1 VQVRRKRHHSGL
13 VTLLAVASAGSLVLT
28 ACGSSKHTASPSAS
42 SATAGGSTGSAVSAS
57 TSPAGS
63 AGASAPAPAG
73 NGKAATITVAVV
85 DNPLMSTIEKLT
97 PGGFE
102 ASHPNVKVKFVTLD
116 ENTLRDQ
123 VTKDV
128 AAGGGQF
135 DAVMIGPN
143 DIPTWAKNGWVA
155 DLTQNAS
162 DAAYNVD
169 DIIKPIRDAL
179 SSNGK
184 LYAVPFYGES
194 SFLMYRKDLL
204 QAAGLTMP
212 ANPTWDQVAAIATK
226 LNDPAKGVAGICLRG
241 KTGWGENLA
250 ALDTVVNTFGGQWF
264 NTKWDAQLTSPA
276 FVQATNFYVNLI
288 KTAGEKGAAND
299 SFNECLNLMEQ
310 SKAAMWYDATVAAST
325 IDASPSPIAG
335 KLGFAPAPV
344 QKTKASGWLWTWAL
358 GIEGSSKHKDA
369 AWQFIDWA
377 SSKDY
382 ITYDAQQNGWAA
394 VPPGTR
400 VSTYQ
405 NPDYQKAAA
414 DFAALTLQE
423 IQAVDVN
430 HPGVDPQ
437 PYSGIQYVGIP
448 EFSDLGTKVSQEITA
463 AIAGQESV
471 STALQKGQG
480 YAQLVGATYK

>member
-1 VQVRRKRHHSGL
+1 MQVRRKRHRAGL
-13 VTLLAVASAGSLVLT
+13 VSLLAAVSAGSLVLS
-28 ACGSSKHTASPSAS
+28 ACGSSKHSAS
-42 SATAGGSTGSAVSAS
+42 STAPAGGASSQTASSGTGSS
-57 TSPAGS
+57 
-63 AGASAPAPAG
+63 GASAAAG
-73 NGKAATITVAVV
+73 DGNATTITVAVV

-97 PGGFE
+97 PDGFE
-102 ASHPNVKVKFVTLD
+102 ASHPNIKVKFVTLD

-135 DAVMIGPN
+135 DVVMIGPN
-143 DIPTWAKNGWVA
+143 DIPTWAKNGWIS
-155 DLTQNAS
+155 DLTKDAS
-162 DAAYNVD
+162 DPAYDVN

-179 SSNGK
+179 SSDGK

-212 ANPTWDQVAAIATK
+212 ANPTWQQVADIAKK
-226 LNDPAKGVAGICLRG
+226 LNDPSKGVAGICLRG

-264 NTKWDAQLTSPA
+264 NMKWDPQLTSPA
-276 FVQATNFYVNLI
+276 FKDAVNFYVNLI
-288 KTAGEKGAAND
+288 KDAGEKGAAND

-310 SKAAMWYDATVAAST
+310 GKAAMWYDATVAAST
-325 IDASPSPIAG
+325 IDAPPSPIAG

-344 QKTKASGWLWTWAL
+344 VKTKASGWLWAWAL
-358 GIEGSSKHKDA
+358 SIEGSSKHKDA
-369 AWQFIDWA
+369 AWAFMDWA
-377 SSKDY
+377 TSKDY
-382 ITYDAQQNGWAA
+382 ITYDAQKNGWAA

-405 NPDYQKAAA
+405 NPNYQKAAS
-414 DFAALTLQE
+414 DFAALTLQS
-423 IQAVDVN
+423 IQSVDVN

-448 EFSDLGTKVSQEITA
+448 EFADLGTKVSQEITA

-471 STALQKGQG
+471 DTALQKSQG
-480 YAQLVGATYK
+480 YAQQVAQSYK

>member
-1 VQVRRKRHHSGL
+1 MQVQRMRHRAPT
-13 VTLLAVASAGSLVLT
+13 VPVLAVALVGAIVLS
-28 ACGSSKHTASPSAS
+28 ACGSSKPKASAS
-42 SATAGGSTGSAVSAS
+42 SSATGGAS
-57 TSPAGS
+57 TAT
-63 AGASAPAPAG
+63 GASASSGGSASAAQSATAAGGPA
-73 NGKAATITVAVV
+73 TSITVAVV

-102 ASHPNVKVKFVTLD
+102 ASHPGVKVKFVTLD

-128 AAGGGQF
+128 AVGGGQF
-135 DAVMIGPN
+135 DAVMIGPA
-143 DIPTWAKNGWVA
+143 DIPTWAKNKWVT

-162 DAAYNVD
+162 DPKYDVAD
-169 DIIKPIRDAL
+169 LIKPIRDAL
-179 SSNGK
+179 SVDGK

-212 ANPTWDQVAAIATK
+212 ANPTWDQVAAIAQK
-226 LNDPAKGVAGICLRG
+226 LNDPAHGVSGICLRG

-250 ALDTVVNTFGGQWF
+250 ALDTVINTYGGQWF
-264 NTKWDAQLTSPA
+264 NMKWDATLNSPA
-276 FVQATNFYVNLI
+276 VAAAVNFYVNLI

-310 SKAAMWYDATVAAST
+310 SKTAMWYDATVAAAT

-344 QKTKASGWLWTWAL
+344 VKTKASGWLWSWAL
-358 GIEGSSKHKDA
+358 GIEGASKHKDA
-369 AWQFIDWA
+369 AWQFISWA
-377 SSKDY
+377 TSKDY

-400 VSTYQ
+400 VSTYN
-405 NPDYQKAAA
+405 NPEYQKAAA
-414 DFAALTLQE
+414 DFAALTLQS

-437 PYSGIQYVGIP
+437 PYSGIQYAGIP
-448 EFSDLGTKVSQEITA
+448 EFPDLGTKVSQEITA

-471 STALQKGQG
+471 ATALQKSQG
-480 YAQLVGATYK
+480 YAQLVGQTYK